1 MRFKATINKTHRKEY
16 IMTLYK
22 DITKAV
28 GGTPL
33 VQLNRMMGESKSSV
47 YVKLE
52 FYNPSSSV
60 KDRIA
65 INMVD
70 SAEASGQLKPGG
82 VILEATSGNTGI
94 ALAMV
99 GAARGYKVVLCM
111 PESMSMERRALLRA
125 YGAELILTPGS
136 MGMNGSVKAAEEL
149 AKNPD
154 VTYMKQ
160 FENQANFEIHYQTTG
175 FEIINDLEGKI
186 DIFIAG
192 IGTGGTISG
201 AGKRL
206 RECNPAIEII
216 GVQPSASPILTGGAP
231 GPHIIQGIGA
241 NFVPAILDQ
250 DIYSEIL
257 SCSNDDAL
265 KYAKKAAK
273 EEGILAGISSGAA
286 LWAANEVASR
296 SENEGK
302 NIVVMLASFGE
313 RYLSTKLFEDYL
325 G

>member
-1 MRFKATINKTHRKEY
+1 MTIY
-16 IMTLYK
+16 S

-33 VQLNRMMGESKSSV
+33 VRVNRLMGVSGSNV
-47 YVKLE
+47 YAKLE

-65 INMVD
+65 ISMVD
-70 SAEASGQLKPGG
+70 AAEASGVLKKGG
-82 VILEATSGNTGI
+82 TLLEATSGNTGI

-99 GAARGYKVVLCM
+99 GAARGYKVILCM

-125 YGAELILTPGS
+125 YGAELILTPAKLG
-136 MGMNGSVKAAEEL
+136 MGGSVQAAEEL
-149 AKNPD
+149 ALKPEI
-154 VTYMKQ
+154 TYMRQ
-160 FENQANFEIHYQTTG
+160 FANKANPAIHYDTTG
-175 FEIINDLEGKI
+175 REIIEDLNGDI

-192 IGTGGTISG
+192 VGTGGTISG
-201 AGKRL
+201 TGRRL
-206 RECNPAIEII
+206 REHNSKIEII
-216 GVQPSASPILTGGAP
+216 AVQPSSSPLLTGGEA

-241 NFVPAILDQ
+241 NFIP
-250 DIYSEIL
+250 EIL
-257 SCSNDDAL
+257 EREIYNEVISCSNEDAL
-265 KYAKKAAK
+265 AFAKRAAQ

-286 LWAANEVASR
+286 LWVANKVANR
-296 SENEGK
+296 PENADK

-313 RYLSTKLFEDYL
+313 RYLSTKLFEEYL